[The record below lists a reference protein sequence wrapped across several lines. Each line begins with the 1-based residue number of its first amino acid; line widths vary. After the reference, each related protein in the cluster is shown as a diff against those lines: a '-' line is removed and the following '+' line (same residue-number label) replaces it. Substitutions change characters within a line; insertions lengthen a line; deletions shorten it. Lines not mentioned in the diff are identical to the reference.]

1 MLFHMC
7 RGRAVVEIKT
17 ATAISSY
24 PQNATIQMNP
34 REVRVVLCAASD
46 RIPRL
51 TYVHKKINK

>member
-1 MLFHMC
+1 MC
-7 RGRAVVEIKT
+7 RGRGVVEIKT

-34 REVRVVLCAASD
+34 REVRVVLSAASD
-46 RIPRL
+46 PIPRL

>member
-1 MLFHMC
+1 MC
-7 RGRAVVEIKT
+7 RGRGVVEIKT

-34 REVRVVLCAASD
+34 HEVRVVLSAAFD
-46 RIPRL
+46 PILRL